1 MPRYPEYQI
10 HSLDTHGYGRIIQ
23 TIDGKF
29 YDGWGNTVIFT
40 LFGKEVSINIEG
52 VGEDSTDGGNVT
64 NNTNN
69 TDLFQ
74 DLQNQITDLKNKLNQ
89 QNTQLNAQLSA
100 ASYVL
105 SGTIVMWGGSVNGI
119 PSGWTL
125 CDGKELIDDSKLK
138 TQLKT
143 QLYPFGGGGDKPLIP
158 DLRERFVVG
167 ASSTQGGD
175 NTGVDTPI
183 YNVNDKGGVNKN
195 MLTLKNIP
203 EHEHKY
209 YRNNGYTFTTKKV
222 QPVIGNSYYD
232 AVTTV
237 TTATSGTDSTGNKGV
252 DGDGGMWTPTI
263 FSNYGTGPKKDGP
276 GFKSITFNGDTVYI
290 PNDPDKIENR
300 PPYFALCY
308 IIKL

>member
-29 YDGWGNTVIFT
+29 YDGWGNTVTFT
-40 LFGKEVSINIEG
+40 LGGKEVSINVEG
-52 VGEDSTDGGNVT
+52 YETDTTDGGSV
-64 NNTNN
+64 NNTN
-69 TDLFQ
+69 TQLDPFKE
-74 DLQNQITDLKNKLNQ
+74 LQEQINSLKSQLNQ
-89 QNTQLNAQLSA
+89 QNTQLSG

-105 SGTIVMWGGSVNGI
+105 PGTIVMWGGSVNGI
-119 PSGWTL
+119 PTGWAL
-125 CDGKELIDDSKLK
+125 CDGSVLYDESKPLRKQLID
-138 TQLKT
+138 QGN
-143 QLYPFGGGGDKPLIP
+143 PFGSWSNSPILP

-167 ASSTQGGD
+167 AGGD

-209 YRNNGYTFTTKKV
+209 YRNNGYTFTKSKV
-222 QPVIGNSYYD
+222 DPNSYGSYYE
-232 AVTTV
+232 AVTSV

-252 DGDGGMWTPTI
+252 DADGGMWTPTI
-263 FSNYGTGPKKDGP
+263 FSNYGSGPKKDGP
-276 GFKSITFNGDTVYI
+276 GFKSITFNGGTVYI

-300 PPYFALCY
+300 PPYFALCF